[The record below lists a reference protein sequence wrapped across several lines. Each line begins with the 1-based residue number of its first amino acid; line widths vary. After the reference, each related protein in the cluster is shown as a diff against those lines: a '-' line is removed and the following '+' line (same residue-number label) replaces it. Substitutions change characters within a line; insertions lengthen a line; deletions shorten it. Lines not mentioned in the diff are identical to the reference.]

1 MAGNYRCTNVKFNM
15 DDVRQRKA
23 YQILQKIKGRYSY
36 GVIIADALIR
46 AYRDADRPSN
56 EIDGDGTIIPNNYFS
71 INSSDFDRFAELIV
85 EKMMS
90 TDTMKDLVENMDD
103 LTDDMICFYGYGRT
117 EDGLKRQE
125 EASVA
130 GDCDAESKVRAE
142 EADAIGEASEKTVI
156 NADANDEN
164 ESAEVTEA
172 MLSFA
177 CG

>member
-46 AYRDADRPSN
+46 TYRDADRPSN

-71 INSSDFDRFAELIV
+71 INSSGLDRFAELIV

-117 EDGLKRQE
+117 EEGLKRQE

-130 GDCDAESKVRAE
+130 GDCDVESKVRAE
-142 EADAIGEASEKTVI
+142 ADVIGEASEGTAI
-156 NADANDEN
+156 NADANDEI
-164 ESAEVTEA
+164 EPAEITDA